1 MVIDTTHLKEVRL
14 AVIGANKPL
23 IPFYRQAKELGCK
36 IYGFAWAEGAVC
48 KDYCEK
54 FYPISFTEKDRI
66 LEICKKEKIDG
77 ITSFSLESA
86 LPTVIYVAQ
95 NLGLISNTEECMSL
109 TKDKFTMRERLKACN
124 VPIPGYRHVSE
135 IKELE
140 GLQLEYPLIVKP
152 SDSGGSKGVTLV
164 QNDEELKCAFNRAVQ
179 FSSSR
184 TVMIEEYVDGREFS
198 VEYISCNGKH
208 YFLQIT
214 DKVTSGVPYFIELQH
229 HQPADLTTEQEGS
242 IKAAVEATLDALKI
256 TDSPSH
262 TELKMKDNG
271 DIRIIE
277 LGARMGGDYIA
288 SDLVRLSTGY
298 DFVKGN
304 VELVTGHF
312 SQPIKTAHNY
322 SGVYFLSS
330 QTKGKV
336 MPYLTH
342 PQDYP
347 WIVQSEILGANP
359 QLATN
364 NGERSGY
371 LIYQSDKK
379 VIL

>member
-1 MVIDTTHLKEVRL
+1 MTINENQFNDVRL

-23 IPFYRQAKELGCK
+23 VPFYRQAKKLGCK
-36 IYGFAWAEGAVC
+36 IYGFAWEKGAVC

-54 FYPISFTEKDRI
+54 FYPISFTEKDKI
-66 LEICKKEKIDG
+66 LKICKKEKIDG

-86 LPTVIYVAQ
+86 LPTVVYVAQ
-95 NLGLISNTEECMSL
+95 NMGLVSNTEECMSL
-109 TKDKFTMRERLKACN
+109 TKDKFTMRERLKECK
-124 VPIPGYRHVSE
+124 VPIPRYKHISE
-135 IKELE
+135 LKDLD
-140 GLQLEYPLIVKP
+140 GLGQEYPMIVKP

-164 QNDEELKCAFNRAVQ
+164 HNDKELKDAFNRAVQ

-198 VEYISCNGKH
+198 VEYISHNGKH

-214 DKVTSGVPYFIELQH
+214 DKVTSGPPYFIELQH
-229 HQPADLTTEQEGS
+229 HQPADLTTEQESS
-242 IKAAVEATLDALKI
+242 IKAVVEATLDALKI

-262 TELKMKDNG
+262 TELKMKNNG
-271 DIRIIE
+271 EIRIIE
-277 LGARMGGDYIA
+277 LGARMGGDYIT

-304 VELVTGHF
+304 IELVTGHF
-312 SQPIKTAHNY
+312 SKPVKTINNY

-336 MPYLTH
+336 MPYLIH
-342 PQDYP
+342 SQDYP
-347 WIVQSEILGANP
+347 WLVQSEVVDENP
-359 QLATN
+359 QFATN

-371 LIYQSDKK
+371 LIYKSDKK
-379 VIL
+379 IIL